1 VDSVLAWLQS
11 LPPAAL
17 YLILGL
23 VAATENFLPPIPADV
38 IVAFG
43 GFLAARAQ
51 RSPIPT
57 IIAVVIGNVGGALAM
72 FALGRRFGA
81 DWIRHHLRRVMGE
94 GAEHR
99 VQHLYNQYGLPALFV
114 SRFLPGV
121 RAVVPPLAGAIRVP
135 AGGAIAVIA
144 TASAIWYTALAII
157 AYRLGSEWDRIVAAI
172 KRFETLA
179 AVAAAVIVALAIL
192 GWWLV
197 RRRRRRERV

>member
-1 VDSVLAWLQS
+1 MDSVLAWLES

-23 VAATENFLPPIPADV
+23 VAATENFVPPIPADV

-43 GFLAARAQ
+43 SFLAARTQ

-57 IIAVVIGNVGGALAM
+57 IIAVVVGNVGGALAM

-81 DWIRHHLRRVMGE
+81 DWIRGHLRRVMGE
-94 GAEHR
+94 SAEQR

-135 AGGAIAVIA
+135 VGGAIAVIA
-144 TASAIWYTALAII
+144 TASAIWYAALAII
-157 AYRLGSEWDRIVAAI
+157 AYRLGSEWDRIIGAV
-172 KRFETLA
+172 KRFET
-179 AVAAAVIVALAIL
+179 VAGLVAGVLVVLAIAA
-192 GWWLV
+192 WWLV
-197 RRRRRRERV
+197 RRRRRERA

>member
-1 VDSVLAWLQS
+1 VDSVLAWLES

-23 VAATENFLPPIPADV
+23 VAAIENFLPPIPADV

-43 GFLAARAQ
+43 SFLAARAQ

-57 IIAVVIGNVGGALAM
+57 IIAVVLGNVGGALAM

-99 VQHLYNQYGLPALFV
+99 VQHMYNQYGLPALFV

-121 RAVVPPLAGAIRVP
+121 RAVVPPLAGAMRVP
-135 AGGAIAVIA
+135 AGSAIAVIA
-144 TASAIWYTALAII
+144 AASAIWYSALAII
-157 AYRLGSEWDRIVAAI
+157 AYRLGSEWDRIVDTVQ
-172 KRFETLA
+172 RFETIA
-179 AVAAAVIVALAIL
+179 GVAAGIVAVLSIAT
-192 GWWLV
+192 WWLV
-197 RRRRRRERV
+197 RRRRRA

>member
-1 VDSVLAWLQS
+1 MDSVLAWLGS

-17 YLILGL
+17 YLILGA

-43 GFLAARAQ
+43 SFLAARAD

-57 IIAVVIGNVGGALAM
+57 IVAVVIGNVGGAVAM

-81 DWIRHHLRRVMGE
+81 AWIRRHMS
-94 GAEHR
+94 AEQR
-99 VQHLYNQYGLPALFV
+99 VQHWYNQYGMPALFL

-135 AGGAIAVIA
+135 AAGAIIA
-144 TASAIWYTALAII
+144 IGVASTIWYTTLALI
-157 AYRLGSEWDRIVAAI
+157 AYRLGAQWDRIVETIKDFETVAAI
-172 KRFETLA
+172 
-179 AVAAAVIVALAIL
+179 VAAVIVALGL
-192 GWWLV
+192 VVWWV
-197 RRRRRRERV
+197 ARRRVRT